1 MSIATSIMLP
11 ATATFTQTRYG
22 DLALLP
28 RAARRLWELVRYHQ
42 RLGKEI
48 DRLKDWEWG
57 ERLNVGRRCI
67 QKGWKQLELFGYV
80 KRVHEKRRRLIKILV
95 HFPSKS
101 KAAAKEKAATAAA
114 VPAPLL
120 ASAEETPVPVSPEEA
135 EAIKAEWAKILRRC
149 KGGYSA
155 GERDHSN
162 PNSKRTGENRSSTG
176 PAEGDAGVLRRP
188 KGGQPTKPPADGRR
202 PAPGRA
208 ADAATGMTPS
218 PHRAPRREAAHAP
231 SIRRRP
237 QKIEAGH
244 PASIVLR
251 AHLTFPRRRPPI
263 NHSGRT
269 HASK

>member
-80 KRVHEKRRRLIKILV
+80 KRVHEKHRRLIKILV

-135 EAIKAEWAKILRRC
+135 EAIKAEWAKIRADVR
-149 KGGYSA
+149 A
-155 GERDHSN
+155 GTQPAKETTPTPTPSEQEKIDRAQAQQKEMLAFFAARKAASQPSLPPTEDV
-162 PNSKRTGENRSSTG
+162 PP
-176 PAEGDAGVLRRP
+176 PAEP
-188 KGGQPTKPPADGRR
+188 PTPQ
-202 PAPGRA
+202 
-208 ADAATGMTPS
+208 
-218 PHRAPRREAAHAP
+218 RE
-231 SIRRRP
+231 
-237 QKIEAGH
+237 
-244 PASIVLR
+244 
-251 AHLTFPRRRPPI
+251 
-263 NHSGRT
+263 
-269 HASK
+269 